1 VPHKPPDLGSAGM
14 RAAPTDPFDLWLG
27 RGLHSLYSAVTAEPI
42 PPELLR
48 LIDGLSEEAEARAT
62 GPPAPRERWP
72 AMPGRQRGFEQRV
85 RERAYFL
92 WLEEGHPRGRAAE
105 HWRLASALQA
115 AHEAGDNEWVGTVA
129 MAS

>member
-1 VPHKPPDLGSAGM
+1 M
-14 RAAPTDPFDLWLG
+14 RAAPTDPFDLWLS
-27 RGLHSLYSAVTAEPI
+27 RGIHSLHSAVTAEPI

-48 LIDGLSEEAEARAT
+48 LIDGLSEGAKARAT
-62 GPPAPRERWP
+62 GPPVPRKRWS
-72 AMPGRQRGFEQRV
+72 AMPGRQQGFEQRV

-115 AHEAGDNEWVGTVA
+115 AHEAGNG
-129 MAS
+129 